1 MLQHYWWGEKCLLD
15 AGVPLPVLRP
25 NFFMNPLPKTDTE
38 NIDKEGWFSNPL
50 GSTRNSFVCT
60 NDIGEA
66 AAVCLAEGPERHA
79 NKFYDLTGPE
89 PQSMFEI
96 AEDLGKVLGKKLE
109 YRPQDMAQF
118 EKDFGATRAAFF

>member
-1 MLQHYWWGEKCLLD
+1 MTCCQNHLI
-15 AGVPLPVLRP
+15 
-25 NFFMNPLPKTDTE
+25 KTDTE

-60 NDIGEA
+60 NDVGEA
-66 AAVCLAEGPERHA
+66 AAVCLSEGPERHA

-96 AEDLGKVLGKKLE
+96 AEDLGRALGKKLA
-109 YRPQDMAQF
+109 YRPQVC
-118 EKDFGATRAAFF
+118 EGHVRGV